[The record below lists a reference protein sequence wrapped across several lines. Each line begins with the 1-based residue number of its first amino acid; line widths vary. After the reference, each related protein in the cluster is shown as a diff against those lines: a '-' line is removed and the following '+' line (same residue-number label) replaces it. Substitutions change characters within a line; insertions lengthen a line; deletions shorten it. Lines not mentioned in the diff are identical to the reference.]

1 MSNFKISVDV
11 NIDLSESTKNF
22 INALLKAEAQKAEAP
37 KAEASKAEALKAEAP
52 KAEASKAEASK
63 AEAPKA
69 EAPKAEA
76 SKATVTIDMVRKA
89 LSEKVN
95 DNRASIKEKLTS
107 LGAPSVT
114 KLDHSKYEE
123 MYNYLI
129 SL

>member
-22 INALLKAEAQKAEAP
+22 INALLKAEA
-37 KAEASKAEALKAEAP
+37 
-52 KAEASKAEASK
+52 
-63 AEAPKA
+63 PKA
-69 EAPKAEA
+69 EAPKA
-76 SKATVTIDMVRKA
+76 TITIDMVRKA

-114 KLDHSKYEE
+114 KLDPSKYEE

>member
-37 KAEASKAEALKAEAP
+37 
-52 KAEASKAEASK
+52 KAEASK